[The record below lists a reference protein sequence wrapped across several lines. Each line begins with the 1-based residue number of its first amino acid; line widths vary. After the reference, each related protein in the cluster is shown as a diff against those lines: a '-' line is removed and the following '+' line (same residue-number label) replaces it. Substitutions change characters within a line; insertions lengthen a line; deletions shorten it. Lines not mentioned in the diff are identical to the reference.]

1 MKNCN
6 CIKYLVVLLFCV
18 SLVCL
23 QAMAQEFPQAVNFSA
38 TIHDAN
44 DEVVANTPVNLR
56 VTFYDAYNDDEPI
69 FCAIYQTETDSD
81 GNVLFLLDR
90 DMIAYGC
97 NGAPSIGF
105 DEISWGD
112 GAYWMHIEYQS
123 DMAEDFVDLGYIE
136 LASGFYSLV
145 SNYALVAGKIEGFDL
160 DVSDAGDGDVLVYNG
175 ATGKWESHRFE
186 IDNAN
191 GTQGNVLTDV
201 REFVDLGLPSGN
213 KWATCNI
220 GAGAPEERG
229 NYYAW
234 GETSNKT
241 NYDLSTYAYCEEA
254 NNNNLTKYCTDP
266 GKGYNGFVDSLTW
279 LEPSDDAATVNWGPN
294 WRTPAVAD
302 YYELMSCCTI
312 IVDTV
317 NGVEGRRFMGSN
329 GNSIFLPKPGYYVG
343 EILNIPGGGDVGEYW
358 TSNLM
363 FSYPTYA
370 WTFQWVGNFYCQI
383 ENSRLRDFGYP
394 VRAIYDPT
402 HGVRPIHNGVPGETL
417 VDSRDGNEYATIT
430 IGDQTWMAE
439 NLRYE
444 GNIVLGS
451 SSSYTI
457 PYRYYPAGDETN
469 VARYGYLYNW
479 VAAMNGESY
488 SNSGSSF
495 VQGICPEGWHLP
507 SNAEWVVLLYAVG
520 SQYSGSRLSSA
531 SDVWRQGELI
541 QAQEIG
547 ASGFD
552 ALGAGCFNASS
563 GGCPQLGGSAHFWS
577 VTEYNE
583 ERASNWFI
591 DYDFVYLKNLAYYK
605 NWGFSVRCVR
615 NN

>member
-6 CIKYLVVLLFCV
+6 YIKYLVVLTFCV
-18 SLVCL
+18 SLVCS
-23 QAMAQEFPQAVNFSA
+23 QVMAQEFPQAVNFSA

-44 DEVVANTPVNLR
+44 DEAVANTAVNLR
-56 VTFYDAYNDDEPI
+56 VTFYDADNDDEPI
-69 FCAIYQTETDSD
+69 FCAIYQTETDLD
-81 GNVLFLLDR
+81 GNVLLRLDR

-97 NGAPSIGF
+97 NDAPSIGF

-112 GAYWMHIEYQS
+112 GAYWMHLEYQS

-145 SNYALVAGKIEGFDL
+145 SNYALVAGKIDGFDL

-266 GKGYNGFVDSLTW
+266 EMGYNGFVDSLTW

-302 YYELMSCCTI
+302 YYELMSCCTFSD
-312 IVDTV
+312 DTV
-317 NGVEGRRFMGSN
+317 NGVYGKRFTGTN
-329 GNSIFLPKPGYYVG
+329 GNSIFLPFAGTYY
-343 EILNIPGGGDVGEYW
+343 GDELDLYPDDWSEYW
-358 TSNLM
+358 TSNLDY
-363 FSYPTYA
+363 SYPPHA
-370 WTFQWVGNFYCQI
+370 WVFQWYPNYCQI
-383 ENSRLRDFGYP
+383 SNSRLREYGYP

-402 HGVRPIHNGVPGETL
+402 HGVCPIHNGVPGETL
-417 VDSRDGNEYATIT
+417 VDSRDGNEYATVT
-430 IGDQTWMAE
+430 IGEQTWMAE

-444 GNIVLGS
+444 GDIALGTS
-451 SSSYTI
+451 LSNTRA
-457 PYRYYPAGDETN
+457 YRYYPVGDENN
-469 VARYGYLYNW
+469 VRRYGYLYNW
-479 VAAMNGESY
+479 IAAMNGESS
-488 SNSGSSF
+488 SNAVPSG
-495 VQGICPEGWHLP
+495 VQGICPDGWHLP
-507 SNAEWVVLLYAVG
+507 SNAEWSMLQFAVG
-520 SQYSGSRLSSA
+520 GQNVASRLASA
-531 SDVWRQGELI
+531 SEVWEQGVLTQVPEF
-541 QAQEIG
+541 G
-547 ASGFD
+547 SSGFD
-552 ALGAGCFNASS
+552 ALAAGAFASNYENYW
-563 GGCPQLGGSAHFWS
+563 PLGYSIDFWS
-577 VTEYNE
+577 STEFSDD
-583 ERASNWFI
+583 RAGDWIISYDNVNFEKV
-591 DYDFVYLKNLAYYK
+591 DYPKNY
-605 NWGFSVRCVR
+605 GFSVRCVR
-615 NN
+615 ND

>member
-6 CIKYLVVLLFCV
+6 YIKYLVVLTFCV
-18 SLVCL
+18 SLVCS
-23 QAMAQEFPQAVNFSA
+23 QVMAQEFPQSVNFSA

-44 DEVVANTPVNLR
+44 DEAVANTAVNLR
-56 VTFYDAYNDDEPI
+56 VTFYDADNDDEPI

-81 GNVLFLLDR
+81 GNVLFRLDR

-97 NGAPSIGF
+97 NDAPSIGF

-112 GAYWMHIEYQS
+112 GAYWMHLEYQS

-145 SNYALVAGKIEGFDL
+145 SNYALVAGKIDGFDL

-254 NNNNLTKYCTDP
+254 NNNNLIKYCTDP
-266 GKGYNGFVDSLTW
+266 EMGYNGFVDSLTW

-302 YYELMSCCTI
+302 YYELMSCCTFSD
-312 IVDTV
+312 DTV
-317 NGVEGRRFMGSN
+317 NGVYGKRFTGTN
-329 GNSIFLPKPGYYVG
+329 GNSIFLPFAGTYY
-343 EILNIPGGGDVGEYW
+343 GDELDLYPDDWSEYW
-358 TSNLM
+358 TSNLDY
-363 FSYPTYA
+363 SYPPHA
-370 WTFQWVGNFYCQI
+370 WVFHWSPNYCQI
-383 ENSRLRDFGYP
+383 SNARLREYGYP

-417 VDSRDGNEYATIT
+417 VDSRDGNEYATVT
-430 IGDQTWMAE
+430 IGEQTWMAE

-444 GNIVLGS
+444 GDIALGTGLS
-451 SSSYTI
+451 DTTA
-457 PYRYYPAGDETN
+457 YRYYPVGDENN
-469 VARYGYLYNW
+469 VRRYGYLYNW
-479 VAAMNGESY
+479 IAAMNGESS
-488 SNSGSSF
+488 SNAVPSG
-495 VQGICPEGWHLP
+495 VQGICPDGWHLP
-507 SNAEWVVLLYAVG
+507 SNAEWSMLQFAVG
-520 SQYSGSRLSSA
+520 GQNVASRLASA
-531 SDVWRQGELI
+531 SDVWEQGALSQVTEF
-541 QAQEIG
+541 G
-547 ASGFD
+547 SSGFE
-552 ALGAGCFNASS
+552 ALGVS
-563 GGCPQLGGSAHFWS
+563 GFGGNYEYCWPLGHMTNFWS
-577 VTEYNE
+577 ATEFSE
-583 ERASNWFI
+583 DRAGDWIIIYDNVNLEKV
-591 DYDFVYLKNLAYYK
+591 DYSKNY
-605 NWGFSVRCVR
+605 GFSVRCVR
-615 NN
+615 ND

>member
-1 MKNCN
+1 MKNYN
-6 CIKYLVVLLFCV
+6 CIKYLAVLIFCV
-18 SLVCL
+18 SLVCS

-44 DEVVANTPVNLR
+44 NEAVANTAVNLR
-56 VTFYDAYNDDEPI
+56 VTFYDADNDDEPI
-69 FCAIYQTETDSD
+69 FCAIYQTETDSV
-81 GNVLFLLDR
+81 GNVLFRLDR

-97 NGAPSIGF
+97 NDAPSIGF

-145 SNYALVAGKIEGFDL
+145 SNYALVAGKIDGFDL

-234 GETSNKT
+234 GETANKT

-254 NNNNLTKYCTDP
+254 NDHNLTKYCTNP
-266 GKGYNGFVDSLTW
+266 EMGYNGFVDSLTW
-279 LEPSDDAATVNWGPN
+279 LEPSDDAATVNWGQN
-294 WRTPAVAD
+294 WRTPTIVD

-312 IVDTV
+312 TADTV
-317 NGVEGRRFMGSN
+317 NGICGRRFTGSN
-329 GNSIFLPKPGYYVG
+329 GNSIFMPSPGYYTHSG
-343 EILNIPGGGDVGEYW
+343 FQFMTSDNNYGQYW
-358 TSNLM
+358 TSNLK
-363 FSYPTYA
+363 FSYPAHALPFT
-370 WTFQWVGNFYCQI
+370 WLGDFYHI
-383 ENSRLRDFGYP
+383 LDTRLREYGYP
-394 VRAIYDPT
+394 VRAIYDQT

-417 VDSRDGNEYATIT
+417 IDSRDGNEYATVT

-444 GNIVLGS
+444 GDIPLGS
-451 SSSYTI
+451 SGSTTAA
-457 PYRYYPAGDETN
+457 YRYYPVGDENN
-469 VARYGYLYNW
+469 VRRYGYLYNW
-479 VAAMNGESY
+479 IAVMNGESS
-488 SNSGSSF
+488 SNAVPSG

-507 SNAEWVVLLYAVG
+507 SNAEWCILQFAVG
-520 SQYSGSRLSSA
+520 GQNVASRLASA
-531 SDVWRQGELI
+531 SDVWEQGALTQVPEF
-541 QAQEIG
+541 G
-547 ASGFD
+547 TSGFE
-552 ALGAGCFNASS
+552 ALGAGTFYDRYEYCS
-563 GGCPQLGGSAHFWS
+563 PLGRGAYFWS
-577 VTEYNE
+577 ATAYNND
-583 ERASNWFI
+583 RFGSW
-591 DYDFVYLKNLAYYK
+591 YLRNEDIILYNNYGYK
-605 NWGFSVRCVR
+605 EMGYSVRCVR